1 VLLIRVEISR
11 AIEFDV
17 IFELE
22 LLKKVAKH
30 LTLDL
35 KYKRIVPNPPNCTI

>member
-1 VLLIRVEISR
+1 LLVRVEISR
-11 AIEFDV
+11 EIEFGV

-22 LLKKVAKH
+22 LLKKDAKY

-35 KYKRIVPNPPNCTI
+35 K